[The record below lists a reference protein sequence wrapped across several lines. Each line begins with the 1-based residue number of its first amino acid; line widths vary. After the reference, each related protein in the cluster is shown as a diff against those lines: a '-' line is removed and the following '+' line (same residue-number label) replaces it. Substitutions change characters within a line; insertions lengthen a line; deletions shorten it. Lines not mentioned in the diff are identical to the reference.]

1 MSICWLEG
9 VISLIIGAIAKNK
22 HLSQSTSL
30 SGNDE
35 KTSVILHT
43 HSPTMTGTIINMIT
57 VFIGGTIGMVV
68 GSRFPDRVRQ
78 TVIAG
83 LGLFTAAIGIQMF
96 AKTEN
101 PIIVLGSLLL
111 GGLAGEW
118 WRIEDGLRSLG
129 AFFERRFIQN
139 PQNVE
144 GSRFVRGFLTASL
157 VFCVGPMTI
166 LGSIQDGLTGDYNL
180 LAIKSVL
187 DGFAALAFA
196 SSLGAGVLF
205 SIPVILIYQGGIS
218 LLAAQAQAISTPAM
232 MNEMSAAGGILL
244 IGIAISSLLEI
255 KPIRVGNFLPALF
268 IAPLIVALLDA
279 FRIQP

>member
-1 MSICWLEG
+1 
-9 VISLIIGAIAKNK
+9 
-22 HLSQSTSL
+22 
-30 SGNDE
+30 
-35 KTSVILHT
+35 
-43 HSPTMTGTIINMIT
+43 MTGTIINMFT
-57 VFIGGTIGMVV
+57 VFIGGMIGLLV

-96 AKTEN
+96 LNTEN

-111 GGLAGEW
+111 GGLLGEW
-118 WRIEDGLRSLG
+118 WRIEDGLRGLG
-129 AFFERRFIQN
+129 AIFERRFIQN
-139 PQNVE
+139 PQNQE
-144 GSRFVRGFLTASL
+144 GSRFIRGFLTASL

-166 LGSIQDGLTGDYNL
+166 LGSIQDGLTGDYSL

-196 SSLGAGVLF
+196 SSLGLGVLF

-218 LLAAQAQAISTPAM
+218 LLAAQAQAVSTPAM
-232 MNEMSAAGGILL
+232 MNEMTAAGGILL
-244 IGIAISSLLEI
+244 IGIAISNLLEI

-268 IAPLIVALLDA
+268 IAPLIVALLA
-279 FRIQP
+279 VLQIQP